1 MRQRLCLVRTPTDK
15 GVEAHEPYR
24 QIAAPVTVRLRDRLS
39 ENSIAV
45 LTPAPTQYG
54 TFLYYCTSLQSTT
67 ADSTRVGISDVTLYT
82 SIDTQCSERVAHDSE
97 STRFEFCSRVSLE
110 LFFIS
115 SLLKLFDLYLEEYA
129 MPSSAAISTA
139 LGDEH
144 THSDHIPYDTAG
156 NAVARDTIQREAKV
170 VGWLRAEDQT
180 VLSLHERAVLGA
192 RYSAALDPP
201 RTWQLRIRPL
211 RAEDRGC
218 YMCQINTQPTM
229 KWQIGCIDVY
239 GRLYNVLSLHERAV
253 LGARYSAALDP
264 PRTWQ
269 LRIRPLRAEDRGCY
283 MCQINTQP
291 TMKWQI
297 GCIDVYGRLY
307 NVLSLHERAVL
318 GSRYSAALDP
328 PRTWQLRIRPLRA
341 EDRGCYMCQI
351 NTQPTMKWQI
361 GCIDVY
367 GRLYNVLSL
376 HERAVLG
383 SRYSAALDPP
393 RTWQLR
399 IRPLRAEDRGCY
411 MCQINTQPTMK
422 WQIGC
427 IDVYG
432 RLYNVLSLHERAV
445 LGSRYSAALDPPRT
459 WQLRIRPLRAE
470 DRGCYMCQ
478 INTQP
483 TMKWQIGCIDVY
495 GRLYNVLPLHERAV
509 LGARYS
515 AALDPPRT
523 WQLRIRPL
531 RAEDRG
537 CYMCQINTQPTMKW
551 QIGCIDVYGRLYNVL
566 PLHERAVLGARYS
579 AALDPPRTWQ
589 LRIRPLRAEDRGC
602 YMCQI
607 NTQPTMKW
615 QIGCIDVYGR
625 LYNVLPLHE
634 RAVLARTLGRAGP
647 AAHVAA
653 AHPAAARRG
662 PRLLHVPDQ
671 HAAHHEVADRLY
683 RRLRARYSA
692 ALDPPRTWQLRIRP
706 LRAEDRGCYMCQ
718 INTQPT
724 MKWQI
729 GCIDVYGR
737 LYNVLSLHERA
748 LLGRAGPAAH
758 VAAAHPAAARRGPRL
773 LHVPDQHAA
782 HHEVADRLYR
792 RLR

>member
-1 MRQRLCLVRTPTDK
+1 MGRKQHFIAYIRRNLKDAVAGFRLGTVLIEEGCVDRSGTIDLGLVRP
-15 GVEAHEPYR
+15 
-24 QIAAPVTVRLRDRLS
+24 
-39 ENSIAV
+39 
-45 LTPAPTQYG
+45 
-54 TFLYYCTSLQSTT
+54 
-67 ADSTRVGISDVTLYT
+67 RV
-82 SIDTQCSERVAHDSE
+82 
-97 STRFEFCSRVSLE
+97 FC
-110 LFFIS
+110 
-115 SLLKLFDLYLEEYA
+115 
-129 MPSSAAISTA
+129 
-139 LGDEH
+139 
-144 THSDHIPYDTAG
+144 
-156 NAVARDTIQREAKV
+156 Q

-239 GRLYNVLSLHERAV
+239 GRLYNVLALHERAV

-297 GCIDVYGRLY
+297 GCINVYGRLY
-307 NVLSLHERAVL
+307 NVLALHERAVL
-318 GSRYSAALDP
+318 GARYSAALDP
-328 PRTWQLRIRPLRA
+328 PRTWQLRIRPLRV

-367 GRLYNVLSL
+367 GRLYNVLAL

-383 SRYSAALDPP
+383 ARYSAALDPP
-393 RTWQLR
+393 RTWRLR
-399 IRPLRAEDRGCY
+399 IQPLRAEDYGCY

-432 RLYNVLSLHERAV
+432 RLYNVLA
-445 LGSRYSAALDPPRT
+445 
-459 WQLRIRPLRAE
+459 
-470 DRGCYMCQ
+470 
-478 INTQP
+478 
-483 TMKWQIGCIDVY
+483 
-495 GRLYNVLPLHERAV
+495 LHERAV

-523 WQLRIRPL
+523 WQLRIQPL
-531 RAEDRG
+531 RAEDYG

-551 QIGCIDVYGRLYNVL
+551 QIGCINVYGRLYNVL
-566 PLHERAVLGARYS
+566 ALHERAVLGARYS

-589 LRIRPLRAEDRGC
+589 LRIQPLRAED
-602 YMCQI
+602 Y
-607 NTQPTMKW
+607 
-615 QIGCIDVYGR
+615 
-625 LYNVLPLHE
+625 
-634 RAVLARTLGRAGP
+634 
-647 AAHVAA
+647 
-653 AHPAAARRG
+653 
-662 PRLLHVPDQ
+662 
-671 HAAHHEVADRLY
+671 
-683 RRLRARYSA
+683 
-692 ALDPPRTWQLRIRP
+692 
-706 LRAEDRGCYMCQ
+706 GCYMCQ

-782 HHEVADRLYR
+782 HHEVTDRLYR
-792 RLR
+792 RLRSRPSPGARRASPGILRIVLSLFRRDSDYRRPKCGLIKFRTSLTLLPSHFAYANTAGGGARAGGAEGRRATRGKGSGAIGAICVDEPADVTTAITRTLNSVLIAREPIAAPPTSRAEKERFRSAF